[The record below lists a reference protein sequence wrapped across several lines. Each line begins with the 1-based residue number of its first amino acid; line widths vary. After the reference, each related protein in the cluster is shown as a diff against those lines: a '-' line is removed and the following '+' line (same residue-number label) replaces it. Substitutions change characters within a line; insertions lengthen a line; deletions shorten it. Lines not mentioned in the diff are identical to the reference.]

1 MLLFPK
7 KPITPSSQFCQHER
21 QSSEANATKVKG
33 ERRYLEVIVENSPKI
48 KKPVHQAGFFSSK
61 I

>member
-33 ERRYLEVIVENSPKI
+33 ERRYLEVIVENSPKLE
-48 KKPVHQAGFFSSK
+48 KPSWV
-61 I
+61 